1 MALTNEE
8 LELQSAEYL
17 PAREVM
23 TGLGGHGH
31 GHGSDLLFGLVN
43 VNADVHDVDVVKD
56 VNILTGK
63 DSDVV
68 DIENILIGAV
78 GNFEDLS
85 D

>member
-1 MALTNEE
+1 MALSNEE
-8 LELQSAEYL
+8 LELQSTDLL

-31 GHGSDLLFGLVN
+31 GGDLLFGLVN

>member
-1 MALTNEE
+1 M
-8 LELQSAEYL
+8 S
-17 PAREVM
+17 
-23 TGLGGHGH
+23 GLGGHGH
-31 GHGSDLLFGLVN
+31 GHGHGGDLLFGLVN

-78 GNFEDLS
+78 GNFQDLS

>member
-1 MALTNEE
+1 MALSNEE
-8 LELQSAEYL
+8 LELQSTEYL

-31 GHGSDLLFGLVN
+31 GAGWVFGLVN
-43 VNADVHDVDVVKD
+43 VDADVHDVDVVKD

-68 DIENILIGAV
+68 DIENVLIGAV
-78 GNFEDLS
+78 GNFRDLS
-85 D
+85 

>member
-1 MALTNEE
+1 MALSNEE
-8 LELQSAEYL
+8 LELQSTDLL

-31 GHGSDLLFGLVN
+31 GGDLLFGLVN

-78 GNFEDLS
+78 GNFQDLS

>member
-1 MALTNEE
+1 MALSNEE

-31 GHGSDLLFGLVN
+31 GGDLLFGLVN

-78 GNFEDLS
+78 GNFQDLS

>member
-1 MALTNEE
+1 MALSNEE

-31 GHGSDLLFGLVN
+31 GGDWLLGLVN
-43 VNADVHDVDVVKD
+43 VNADVHDVDVIKD

-68 DIENILIGAV
+68 DVENILIGAV
-78 GNFEDLS
+78 GNFHDLS

>member
-1 MALTNEE
+1 MALSYEE
-8 LELQSAEYL
+8 LELQSTELL

-31 GHGSDLLFGLVN
+31 GGDLLFGLIN
-43 VNADVHDVDVVKD
+43 VNADVHDVDVIKD
-56 VNILTGK
+56 VDILTGK

>member
-1 MALTNEE
+1 MALSNEE

-31 GHGSDLLFGLVN
+31 GGGGSWLFGLVN
-43 VNADVHDVDVVKD
+43 VDADVHDVDVIKD

-68 DIENILIGAV
+68 DVENILIGAV
-78 GNFEDLS
+78 GNFRDLS
-85 D
+85 

>member
-1 MALTNEE
+1 MALSNEE
-8 LELQSAEYL
+8 LELQSTDLL

-31 GHGSDLLFGLVN
+31 GGDLLFGLVN

-63 DSDVV
+63 DSDVI